1 MSGLVLGI
9 SGLAISLGG
18 MGMSLGQAAKSKKQM
33 RKATQEAKVLQS
45 KAKLK
50 AEKDF
55 YAGLNVPLD
64 AFGEQ
69 YRQTLQAN
77 QQGVQAL
84 QEGDSRNL
92 AAGLGGLQGATAQA
106 QETTRIGM
114 QDALYEN
121 DKMKADAKETMKQQL
136 INIDLG
142 QAQDSVARSELY
154 GRERNTAMAGALS
167 SLGSAVGAANDIVPL
182 FGKSGGDAAAA
193 GIYQDLVD
201 AGKAPMSRSANP
213 EYSKADAAAAKTAG
227 GTYDIDPYLKD
238 ANNNYVTNKLEPA
251 DAQRLLRQQGYGGR
265 DMRRIRKGKYDYATG
280 EKGIQGYDDF
290 DMSIFY
296 PGIN

>member
-154 GRERNTAMAGALS
+154 G
-167 SLGSAVGAANDIVPL
+167 
-182 FGKSGGDAAAA
+182 
-193 GIYQDLVD
+193 
-201 AGKAPMSRSANP
+201 KAPMSRSANP